1 MRNHRYV
8 DEVYN
13 AMISFNSD
21 EYISDI
27 DDLINTNSF
36 NEDINIYLANIS
48 NLLNSHLQQTSN
60 FNNNNLNLN
69 NMPSNYYNITLT
81 RLKNSIKT
89 NLFRI
94 LSFNDGKRC
103 CDKLACIYQGY

>member
-8 DEVYN
+8 NEVYN
-13 AMISFNSD
+13 AMISFISN

-27 DDLINTNSF
+27 DDIININNF
-36 NEDINIYLANIS
+36 NEDINLYLANIS
-48 NLLNSHLQQTSN
+48 NLLNSYLQQIS
-60 FNNNNLNLN
+60 NLN
-69 NMPSNYYNITLT
+69 NNQIYHEILLN

-94 LSFNDGKRC
+94 LTFSDGKRC
-103 CDKLACIYQGY
+103 CDKLACINHE

>member
-27 DDLINTNSF
+27 DDLINTNNF

-69 NMPSNYYNITLT
+69 NITLT

>member
-1 MRNHRYV
+1 MRNHRYI

-13 AMISFNSD
+13 AMISFNSN

-27 DDLINTNSF
+27 DDLVNTNSF
-36 NEDINIYLANIS
+36 NQDINIYLANIS
-48 NLLNSHLQQTSN
+48 NLLNTHLQQTSN
-60 FNNNNLNLN
+60 FNNNLNLN
-69 NMPSNYYNITLT
+69 NMPTNYYDIVLT

-94 LSFNDGKRC
+94 LTFNDGRRC
-103 CDKLACIYQGY
+103 CDKLACINQG